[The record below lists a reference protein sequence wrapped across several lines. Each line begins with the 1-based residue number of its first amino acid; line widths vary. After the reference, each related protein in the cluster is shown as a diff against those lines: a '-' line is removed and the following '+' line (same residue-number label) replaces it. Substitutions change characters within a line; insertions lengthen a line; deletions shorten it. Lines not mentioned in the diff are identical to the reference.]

1 MNRRKMTGLLMA
13 IIFVVVSGVLFSD
26 EIRFTPAQPE
36 TSGEALQTESSQ
48 VQTVQESKAE
58 GTMICVYVCGRV
70 KNPGVYELPAD
81 ARVMAAVDAA
91 GGMSDDA
98 DPFALNL
105 ARPLSDGEEIYVP
118 AMGETESSSGAG
130 DDRINLNTADAR
142 LLETLP
148 GIGQAKAAAIISY
161 REKSGPFA
169 RVEDLL
175 NVPGIKNAT
184 FEGLQDRIRVR

>member
-26 EIRFTPAQPE
+26 EVRLAPARPE
-36 TSGEALQTESSQ
+36 GVEEVLQTEDSQ
-48 VQTVQESKAE
+48 IQTVQESRSEK
-58 GTMICVYVCGRV
+58 TMICVYVCGRV
-70 KNPGVYELPAD
+70 KEPGVYELPAD

-118 AMGETESSSGAG
+118 AMGETESSSGKA
-130 DDRINLNTADAR
+130 DDRINLNTADAS

-169 RVEDLL
+169 QVEDLL
-175 NVPGIKNAT
+175 NVPGIKDAT

>member
-1 MNRRKMTGLLMA
+1 MTGLLMA

-26 EIRFTPAQPE
+26 GLRKAPAEPQALEEMSQTESIQEETVPRAQPE
-36 TSGEALQTESSQ
+36 GGL
-48 VQTVQESKAE
+48 
-58 GTMICVYVCGRV
+58 ICVYVCGCV
-70 KNPGVYELPAD
+70 KAPGVYELPAD

-105 ARPLSDGEEIYVP
+105 ARPLTDGEEIYVP
-118 AMGETESSSGAG
+118 AMGETDPSSGKS

-148 GIGQAKAAAIISY
+148 GIGQAKAQAIISY
-161 REKSGPFA
+161 RDKSGPFVQ
-169 RVEDLL
+169 VEDLL
-175 NVPGIKNAT
+175 KVPGIKEAT
-184 FEGLQDRIRVR
+184 LEGLQDKVSVR